1 MRVNR
6 FFRWSII
13 HQAFLILGAVI
24 MLRLWSYKPPLSH
37 TSTRSALSVVC
48 LWRCCYGSCCPLQVW
63 SRYPRPLWPSL
74 LFSASLPPSLS
85 LSFPLSLSPS
95 VERLTTP
102 APPAFPPSLSR
113 PFARSLRSSCF
124 LSSSSWSSFLLF
136 SRSFMRSARSKAL
149 CVAWEKSKV
158 LN

>member
-1 MRVNR
+1 MLKT
-6 FFRWSII
+6 
-13 HQAFLILGAVI
+13 LILQTPSLTHIHSLCTQCRLSLEVL
-24 MLRLWSYKPPLSH
+24 LRLLLPPAGLES
-37 TSTRSALSVVC
+37 L
-48 LWRCCYGSCCPLQVW
+48 
-63 SRYPRPLWPSL
+63 PRPLWPSL